1 MSTETNKAIIARM
14 AEQLWN
20 EGRVD
25 LVEEFFAEN
34 YVEHVAGQP
43 DRTGPELIQQAVT
56 DTRSAYPDFRLSI
69 DDFVAEGD
77 LVAARW
83 SMSGTHEGDLYG
95 IPPTGKKVS
104 QTGTTFYRLENGR
117 IAEIWFL
124 ADMMGLMQQLGVVPT
139 PDAA

>member
-1 MSTETNKAIIARM
+1 MSTDTNKAIITRM
-14 AEQLWN
+14 VEQVWN
-20 EGRVD
+20 EGRID
-25 LVEEFFAEN
+25 LVEEFIAEN
-34 YVEHVAGQP
+34 YVEHVAGRS
-43 DRTGPELIQQAVT
+43 DRTGSELIRQAVT

-77 LVAARW
+77 RVAARW
-83 SMSGTHEGDLYG
+83 SMTGTHEGDFYD

-104 QTGTTFYRLENGR
+104 QSGTAFYRLEKGQ

-139 PDAA
+139 PEAA